1 MVILLVNKIV
11 FLKIWNHCSQT
22 NMQRKL
28 GSLQNQSLKST
39 RDEDAKKFKQI
50 KLKYYKYLIVK
61 ETDEHWV
68 PTVFR
73 DF

>member
-1 MVILLVNKIV
+1 
-11 FLKIWNHCSQT
+11 
-22 NMQRKL
+22 MQRKL